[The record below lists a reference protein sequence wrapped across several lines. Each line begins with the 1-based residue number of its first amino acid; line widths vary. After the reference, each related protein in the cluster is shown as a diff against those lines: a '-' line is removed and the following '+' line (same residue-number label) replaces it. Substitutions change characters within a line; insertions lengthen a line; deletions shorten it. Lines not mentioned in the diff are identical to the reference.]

1 MNRLAL
7 LLLVLIIGCGPDPIP
22 DPQPADLISPS
33 NLDTCTTASRVNDFE
48 SQVRFQWTAPLHSD
62 SYELVIQ
69 NSITGKLQSIPT
81 LLLTESIVLPSGAP
95 YQWYIVSKSILTE
108 MKGKSLV
115 WQFYLEG
122 SPEESHFPFPA
133 ILLEPSNQEE
143 ITLNESNT
151 YNLNWEGN
159 DLDGDIKTYTL
170 YIGTSENELITR
182 EEELTN
188 SESTQVLN
196 SNTLYFWQVESI
208 DGEGNRSFSEIYQFQ
223 TL

>member
-7 LLLVLIIGCGPDPIP
+7 LLLVLLIGCGPDPIP

-62 SYELVIQ
+62 SYELVIK
-69 NSITGKLQSIPT
+69 NSITGKLQSIST
-81 LLLTESIVLPSGAP
+81 LLLTESVVLPSGAP

-159 DLDGDIKTYTL
+159 DLDGDIKT
-170 YIGTSENELITR
+170 
-182 EEELTN
+182 
-188 SESTQVLN
+188 
-196 SNTLYFWQVESI
+196 
-208 DGEGNRSFSEIYQFQ
+208 
-223 TL
+223 